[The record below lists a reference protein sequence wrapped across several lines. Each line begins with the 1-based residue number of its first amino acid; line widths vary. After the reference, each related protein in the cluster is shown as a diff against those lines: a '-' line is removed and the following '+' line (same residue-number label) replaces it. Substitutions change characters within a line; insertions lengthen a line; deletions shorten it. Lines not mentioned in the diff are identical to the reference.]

1 MSCPFYGFHRAAEVH
16 ILIDQ
21 LGNECPL
28 RPAYAPCAM
37 EIAGLQPH
45 LPTCTVARDQPED
58 VAEIRARYIVVK
70 IHADTGR
77 MTFAEWEDRCATR

>member
-1 MSCPFYGFHRAAEVH
+1 
-16 ILIDQ
+16 
-21 LGNECPL
+21 
-28 RPAYAPCAM
+28 M